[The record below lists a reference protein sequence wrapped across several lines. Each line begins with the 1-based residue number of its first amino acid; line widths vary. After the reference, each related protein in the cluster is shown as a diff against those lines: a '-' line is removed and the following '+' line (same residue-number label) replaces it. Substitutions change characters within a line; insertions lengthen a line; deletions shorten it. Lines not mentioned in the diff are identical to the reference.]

1 MSMQCTCFRAWAAT
15 QVSCFPFPF
24 CFAFLFLFSFF
35 FFWFISLP
43 ISIFLLLN
51 FLTNI
56 ADSFGFKIS
65 KTHKKF
71 HFARLA
77 SNSTTQ
83 SSLYLWVLLPAARRD
98 LCCVEC
104 IHLIYLPFS
113 IISLNDG
120 EIVKRAYRSS
130 PQQQSGRMQRDVSGP
145 VGCGDVKTGEL
156 ARGAAVSSRTRP
168 ISPTSRPWVHH
179 LIHRRVGE
187 SNFYQCDLLI
197 EVEYPWFS
205 SADTRSSEWII
216 LYSPSL
222 PPPSLSPSLPPP
234 PPSFPLLLFIL

>member
-1 MSMQCTCFRAWAAT
+1 MSMQCTCFRAWAAN
-15 QVSCFPFPF
+15 QVF
-24 CFAFLFLFSFF
+24 CFLFLFLFSSFSFF
-35 FFWFISLP
+35 FCWFISLP

-71 HFARLA
+71 HIGRLA

-104 IHLIYLPFS
+104 IHALYLPFS

-120 EIVKRAYRSS
+120 EIVRRELIAAHHNGKA
-130 PQQQSGRMQRDVSGP
+130 D
-145 VGCGDVKTGEL
+145 GCNGCLWASRLCRCQD
-156 ARGAAVSSRTRP
+156 RRTR
-168 ISPTSRPWVHH
+168 SWCCSQLSYQTH
-179 LIHRRVGE
+179 LTH
-187 SNFYQCDLLI
+187 L
-197 EVEYPWFS
+197 
-205 SADTRSSEWII
+205 
-216 LYSPSL
+216 
-222 PPPSLSPSLPPP
+222 
-234 PPSFPLLLFIL
+234 